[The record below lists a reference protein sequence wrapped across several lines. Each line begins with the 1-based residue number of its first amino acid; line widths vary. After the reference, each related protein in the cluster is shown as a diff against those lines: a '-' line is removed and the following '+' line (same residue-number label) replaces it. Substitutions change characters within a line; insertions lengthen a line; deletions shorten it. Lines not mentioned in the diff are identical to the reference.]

1 MEAMPISPMQPM
13 TEKKKQMFVEAMPNS
28 PVQPMTHDYAG
39 MSEEAEVMEAGL

>member
-28 PVQPMTHDYAG
+28 PVQPMTHVH
-39 MSEEAEVMEAGL
+39 EEAEVMEAGL